1 LRGACSHRCQEN
13 KTKLFYSKLFA
24 LIVFA
29 RRPLR
34 LLELQEAI
42 WCLNS
47 KSSGYLNPEDKPFLK
62 QLHEVSQPLIEMT
75 RVAAPQAVDGQEEYT
90 CRLFHS
96 TLRDFLMEHPNILC
110 EAGDPLID
118 LHICPRVA
126 VDACLFYL
134 CQTRYAKLLVRREGR
149 WIDATG
155 DPVDNQNFLVYAAKY
170 WDKHLDDAPE
180 DHKKELLGRLETFIT
195 SSNFQTCIQVQSL
208 WVELQ
213 FCIFRTSDSDERC
226 RFLRRVF
233 PSWFSR
239 DTDVGAKLWQDY
251 RRFLHEWKYFLS
263 CGNCHMAEP
272 KCGVLPYLGQ
282 LNRIWFGALGPSNF
296 LSQLRGHYS
305 SFVFQMEDEL
315 KSGDWCLFDGVGD
328 DGSTLMVLRIQRQRV
343 IAFLSDLM
351 LKCRPPFLDHPKGKC
366 LNFRAKPGL

>member
-1 LRGACSHRCQEN
+1 MCPHDFQEN
-13 KTKLFYSKLFA
+13 AKLLDSKLFA

-34 LLELQEAI
+34 LSELQEAI

-75 RVAAPQAVDGQEEYT
+75 RMTGPQDVDGQEEYT

-96 TLRDFLMEHPNILC
+96 TLRDFLVENPDILSD
-110 EAGDPLID
+110 AGDPLTDI
-118 LHICPRVA
+118 HISPRVA
-126 VDACLFYL
+126 VDACMLYL
-134 CQTRYAKLLVRREGR
+134 CQARYGKLLVRLESR
-149 WIDATG
+149 WVDATG
-155 DPVDNQNFLVYAAKY
+155 DPVDNHNFLVYAAKY
-170 WDKHLDDAPE
+170 WDKHLDDAAE
-180 DHKKELLGRLETFIT
+180 EHQKELLGRLEFFIT

-213 FCIFRTSDSDERC
+213 FCIFRTNDSDERC

-239 DTDVGAKLWQDY
+239 ETDVGAKLWHDY

-263 CGNCHMAEP
+263 CGNCHMVNP
-272 KCGVLPYLGQ
+272 RCGVLPYLGQ
-282 LNRIWFGALGPSNF
+282 LDRIWFGALGSSNF
-296 LSQLRGHYS
+296 LSRLKGRYS
-305 SFVFQMEDEL
+305 SFVFQQEDEL
-315 KSGDWCLFDGVGD
+315 QSGDWRLFDGISGGGD
-328 DGSTLMVLRIQRQRV
+328 TLMVLRIQ
-343 IAFLSDLM
+343 
-351 LKCRPPFLDHPKGKC
+351 KK
-366 LNFRAKPGL
+366 